1 MEDYYKK
8 LNITT
13 QASLLEIKKSYR
25 KLALQ
30 WHPDHNKR
38 SDAHEIFIS
47 INQAYLI
54 LSDNEAR
61 FKYDIEYNRYFAV
74 KHNDN
79 EFVNFADN
87 DLNSWSNNAKK
98 QAESYARMTYSDF
111 YKLIST
117 ITKEVGFRWLIG
129 ITYAVSATL
138 STYAIFLFIDGLRWS
153 NGLNIFV
160 SIILFLFA
168 ILGILISNKYF

>member
-87 DLNSWSNNAKK
+87 DLNSWSN
-98 QAESYARMTYSDF
+98 T
-111 YKLIST
+111 
-117 ITKEVGFRWLIG
+117 
-129 ITYAVSATL
+129 
-138 STYAIFLFIDGLRWS
+138 
-153 NGLNIFV
+153 
-160 SIILFLFA
+160 
-168 ILGILISNKYF
+168 